1 MLNNVH
7 SCAPMLAAL
16 WQSVAS
22 GWARA
27 GGGGLRAGALEAAL
41 LPLGRSAREVASF
54 AATRLIFYELRAP
67 LLGALA
73 GVRVRVSRVRVRVR
87 VRVRLRVSHP

>member
-16 WQSVAS
+16 WQSVAN
-22 GWARA
+22 GCARA

-41 LPLGRSAREVASF
+41 QPLGRSAREVASRKPILILTRGGLP
-54 AATRLIFYELRAP
+54 ATPNPDTLTP
-67 LLGALA
+67 
-73 GVRVRVSRVRVRVR
+73 
-87 VRVRLRVSHP
+87 

>member
-41 LPLGRSAREVASF
+41 QPLGRSAREVACRNP
-54 AATRLIFYELRAP
+54 ACRDPNPIRTLTRGGLPAIPNPNTLTLTP
-67 LLGALA
+67 
-73 GVRVRVSRVRVRVR
+73 
-87 VRVRLRVSHP
+87 